1 MNTEPAVFDRLILPW
16 QAGDLPLCHL
26 KKAIPGIG
34 QLHTT
39 CLTGRVVTRSP

>member
-1 MNTEPAVFDRLILPW
+1 MNTKPAVFDRLILPW
-16 QAGDLPLCHL
+16 QAGDLSICHL
-26 KKAIPGIG
+26 KKTIPVIW